1 MPPQLPPYVTFDTQA
16 PERIAPF
23 WCDIL
28 DVEVRS
34 TRDDGRYVMLAP
46 SRAIG
51 GMMLAFQRVPEPKQ
65 GKNRIHLDV
74 LVDDLDIST
83 KQVEALGGKW
93 TEPGTTLELDGFQW
107 RVMADPEGNEF
118 CIMVLL
124 A

>member
-1 MPPQLPPYVTFDTQA
+1 MPPQLPPYITFDTQD

-51 GMMLAFQRVPEPKQ
+51 GMMLAFQRVPEAKQ
-65 GKNRIHLDV
+65 GKNRIHIDV
-74 LVDDLDIST
+74 LVDDLDT
-83 KQVEALGGKW
+83 CTERVEALGGTW
-93 TEPGTTLELDGFQW
+93 TEPGNTLELDGFQW
-107 RVMADPEGNEF
+107 RVMTDPEGNEF

>member
-1 MPPQLPPYVTFDTQA
+1 MPPQLPPYLTFDTQA

-74 LVDDLDIST
+74 LVDDLDGAESLCGAVLRSAIFAEST
-83 KQVEALGGKW
+83 APK
-93 TEPGTTLELDGFQW
+93 
-107 RVMADPEGNEF
+107 
-118 CIMVLL
+118 
-124 A
+124 